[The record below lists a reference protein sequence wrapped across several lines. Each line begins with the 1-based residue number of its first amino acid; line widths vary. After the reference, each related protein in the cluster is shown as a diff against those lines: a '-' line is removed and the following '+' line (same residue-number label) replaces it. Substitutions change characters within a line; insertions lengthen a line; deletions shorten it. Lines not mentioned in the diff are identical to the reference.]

1 MKVLILEMVWG
12 ISEGDSLSLVK
23 GVEEAINPTLI
34 AIDKE
39 LDGVWLFCGGRIKFY
54 MSHNGRQ
61 MFLLEFIKM
70 SSRWMMRLSKVEL
83 LSSSEKALSFEE
95 KQKGDQCSKLKFI
108 HITSLML
115 MIAFEVLSALE
126 FGDSSRFSPLKSVL
140 NDWRRKVY
148 LN

>member
-1 MKVLILEMVWG
+1 
-12 ISEGDSLSLVK
+12 
-23 GVEEAINPTLI
+23 
-34 AIDKE
+34 
-39 LDGVWLFCGGRIKFY
+39 
-54 MSHNGRQ
+54 
-61 MFLLEFIKM
+61 
-70 SSRWMMRLSKVEL
+70 MRLSKVEL

-140 NDWRRKVY
+140 ND
-148 LN
+148 